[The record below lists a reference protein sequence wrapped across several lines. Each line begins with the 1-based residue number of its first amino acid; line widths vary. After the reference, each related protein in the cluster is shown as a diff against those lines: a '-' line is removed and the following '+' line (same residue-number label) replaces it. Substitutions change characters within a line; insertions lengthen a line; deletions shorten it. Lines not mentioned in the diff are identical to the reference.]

1 MQTRANKMAALE
13 TQLENTCKV
22 FKCHPNSKVPKIV
35 ICLICE
41 NVYHEGDFNKYSK
54 GRYISEMLVICPK
67 HHQENLTSNLD
78 YDLNTLDENARKVI
92 AQIKL
97 FQKEELRNELC
108 QNLTLNASKNL
119 SEVSDLDIDEVTTLR
134 MENELLR
141 QLNSEI
147 QARNKLLE
155 TLMCKDDRPKP
166 SYASIVKKTEKVL
179 SIFVKA
185 KNNNNQE
192 TLDKV
197 KQKLTSD
204 LTIPINNVKKS
215 YDGLV
220 SIKCK
225 NAEDVSRTKSVLSEK
240 LGCEF
245 SVELEHL
252 KLPRI
257 KVVNIEN
264 DLSKEDICEDI
275 YNRNFLDLD
284 GAFNVIG
291 DYTNSVGKRTLI
303 LEVTSKS
310 YLQLKNN
317 GFKMYIGHQRCK
329 VFDYFNV
336 NLCFKCGRSNHNHK
350 KCVND
355 AKCLICAGDHLTNT
369 CKSSFKKC
377 LNCEFYNEKYQKNR
391 PTDHCATDTSCEYL
405 VYKMNTIINSTD
417 YPIKPDIPKTIGKIG
432 NNFIT
437 NNLQQS
443 SG

>member
-1 MQTRANKMAALE
+1 
-13 TQLENTCKV
+13 
-22 FKCHPNSKVPKIV
+22 
-35 ICLICE
+35 
-41 NVYHEGDFNKYSK
+41 
-54 GRYISEMLVICPK
+54 
-67 HHQENLTSNLD
+67 
-78 YDLNTLDENARKVI
+78 
-92 AQIKL
+92 
-97 FQKEELRNELC
+97 
-108 QNLTLNASKNL
+108 
-119 SEVSDLDIDEVTTLR
+119 

-155 TLMCKDDRPKP
+155 TLVCHDSCPKP
-166 SYASIVKKTEKVL
+166 SYASVIKKSEKVP

-204 LTIPINNVKKS
+204 ISIPINNVKKNN
-215 YDGLV
+215 DGLV

-225 NAEDVSRTKSVLSEK
+225 NADDVSRTKSVLSEK

-257 KVVNIEN
+257 KVVNIDN
-264 DLSKEDICEDI
+264 DLSKEDLCEDI

-284 GAFNVIG
+284 GAFNVMG

-303 LEVTSKS
+303 MEITSES

-329 VFDYFNV
+329 VFDYFNF

-350 KCVND
+350 KCVNA

-369 CKSSFKKC
+369 CTNPVKKC
-377 LNCEFYNEKYQKNR
+377 LNCVYYNEKYQKNR
-391 PTDHCATDTSCEYL
+391 PTDHYATDTSCVYL
-405 VYKMNTIINSTD
+405 AYKINTIINSTD
-417 YPIKPDIPKTIGKIG
+417 YPIKPDVPKSIGKLG

-437 NNLQQS
+437 NNQQQLS
-443 SG
+443 D